1 MPCLQ
6 KEREFKVFLID
17 NTNTFIYMNTNGY
30 FSFSRLG
37 LVMKRDLMENWKTN
51 LYRLLGPYAGFLL
64 VMWFSS
70 MNMTNFSEFSDIVSV
85 AFFSVLFF
93 GGSFTA
99 SYVLE
104 TMNTQQKRTS
114 YLMLPAT
121 SFEKFL
127 ARFLYVTIGF
137 VVLSTVA
144 LLLAEVTRFL
154 LLPLFDLPE
163 TFKQS
168 TLPRVWQT
176 IMNVRTFDFNG
187 SGVMESVVGWL
198 FLIWIHSFFLL
209 GGCRW
214 YNHAFWKTLGLMLL
228 VNLLGI
234 FILVNLVESMNESVM
249 EEILLWCET
258 HFSWVTI
265 TGILSFFI
273 VVLVLLI
280 LLNWWLSYRCFT
292 RSQVIKPKFRLL

>member
-1 MPCLQ
+1 
-6 KEREFKVFLID
+6 
-17 NTNTFIYMNTNGY
+17 MNTNRY

-37 LVMKRDLMENWKTN
+37 LVMKRDFMENWKTN
-51 LYRLLGPYAGFLL
+51 LYRFLGPYTIFLL

-70 MNMTNFSEFSDIVSV
+70 MNMTNFNEFSDIVS
-85 AFFSVLFF
+85 ATFFSVLFF

-114 YLMLPAT
+114 FLMLPAT
-121 SFEKFL
+121 TFEKFF
-127 ARFLYVTIGF
+127 ARFLYVTLGF
-137 VVLSTVA
+137 VVLSTIA

-154 LLPLFDLPE
+154 LLPLFDLPD

-168 TLPRVWQT
+168 TLPSVWQT
-176 IMNVRTFDFNG
+176 IMNVRTFNFNG
-187 SGVMESVVGWL
+187 SGIMESVVGWL

-214 YNHAFWKTLGLMLL
+214 YKNAFWKTLGLIIL
-228 VNLLGI
+228 VNFFFI
-234 FILVNLVESMNESVM
+234 FVSVNLVESLDESVI
-249 EEILLWCET
+249 EEIVFWCEAN
-258 HFSWVTI
+258 FSWVTV
-265 TGILSFFI
+265 TGILSFAI
-273 VVLVLLI
+273 VMFMLLI
-280 LLNWWLSYRCFT
+280 VLNWWLSYRCFT

>member
-1 MPCLQ
+1 
-6 KEREFKVFLID
+6 
-17 NTNTFIYMNTNGY
+17 MNANRY

-37 LVMKRDLMENWKTN
+37 LVMKRDFMENWKTN
-51 LYRLLGPYAGFLL
+51 FYRFLGPYTIFLL

-70 MNMTNFSEFSDIVSV
+70 MNMTNFNEFSDIVS
-85 AFFSVLFF
+85 ATFFSVLFF

-114 YLMLPAT
+114 FLMLPAT
-121 SFEKFL
+121 TFEKFF
-127 ARFLYVTIGF
+127 ARFLYVTLGF
-137 VVLSTVA
+137 VVLSTIA

-154 LLPLFDLPE
+154 LLPLFDLPD

-168 TLPRVWQT
+168 TLPSVWQT
-176 IMNVRTFDFNG
+176 IMNVRTFNFNG
-187 SGVMESVVGWL
+187 SGIMESVVCWL

-214 YNHAFWKTLGLMLL
+214 YKNAFWKTLGLIIL
-228 VNLLGI
+228 VNFFFI
-234 FILVNLVESMNESVM
+234 FVSVNLVESLDESVM
-249 EEILLWCET
+249 EKIVLWCEAN
-258 HFSWVTI
+258 FSWVTV
-265 TGILSFFI
+265 TGILSFAI
-273 VVLVLLI
+273 VMFMLLI

-292 RSQVIKPKFRLL
+292 CSQVIKPKFRLL

>member
-1 MPCLQ
+1 
-6 KEREFKVFLID
+6 
-17 NTNTFIYMNTNGY
+17 MNTNRY

-37 LVMKRDLMENWKTN
+37 LVMKRDFMENWKTN
-51 LYRLLGPYAGFLL
+51 LYRFLGPYAAFLL

-70 MNMTNFSEFSDIVSV
+70 MNMTNFNEFSDIVSGT
-85 AFFSVLFF
+85 FFSVLFF

-99 SYVLE
+99 SHVLE
-104 TMNTQQKRTS
+104 TMNTQQKRIS
-114 YLMLPAT
+114 FLMLPAT

-127 ARFLYVTIGF
+127 ARFLYVTLGF
-137 VVLSTVA
+137 VVLSTIA

-154 LLPLFDLPE
+154 LLPLFDLPD

-168 TLPRVWQT
+168 TLPGVWQA
-176 IMNVRTFDFNG
+176 IMNVRTFNFNG
-187 SGVMESVVGWL
+187 SGIMESVVGWL

-214 YNHAFWKTLGLMLL
+214 YKNAFWKTLGLIIL
-228 VNLLGI
+228 VNFFFI
-234 FILVNLVESMNESVM
+234 FVLVNLVELLDEGVM
-249 EEILLWCET
+249 EEILLWCEAN
-258 HFSWVTI
+258 FSWVTV
-265 TGILSFFI
+265 TGILSFAI
-273 VVLVLLI
+273 VMFVLLI

>member
-1 MPCLQ
+1 
-6 KEREFKVFLID
+6 
-17 NTNTFIYMNTNGY
+17 MNTNRY
-30 FSFSRLG
+30 FSISRLG
-37 LVMKRDLMENWKTN
+37 LVMKRDFMENWKTN
-51 LYRLLGPYAGFLL
+51 LYRFLGPYTIFLL

-70 MNMTNFSEFSDIVSV
+70 MNMTNFNEFSDIVS
-85 AFFSVLFF
+85 ATFFSVLFF

-114 YLMLPAT
+114 FLMLPAT
-121 SFEKFL
+121 TFEKFF
-127 ARFLYVTIGF
+127 ARFLYVTLGF
-137 VVLSTVA
+137 VVLSTIA

-154 LLPLFDLPE
+154 LLPLFDLPD

-168 TLPRVWQT
+168 TLPSVWQT
-176 IMNVRTFDFNG
+176 IMNVRTFNFNG
-187 SGVMESVVGWL
+187 SGIMESVVGWL

-214 YNHAFWKTLGLMLL
+214 YKNAFWKTLGLIIL
-228 VNLLGI
+228 VNFFFI
-234 FILVNLVESMNESVM
+234 FVSVNLVESLDEGVM
-249 EEILLWCET
+249 EEILLWCEAN
-258 HFSWVTI
+258 FSWVTV
-265 TGILSFFI
+265 TGILSFAI
-273 VVLVLLI
+273 VMFMLLI

>member
-1 MPCLQ
+1 
-6 KEREFKVFLID
+6 
-17 NTNTFIYMNTNGY
+17 MNTNRY

-37 LVMKRDLMENWKTN
+37 LVMKRDFMENWKTN
-51 LYRLLGPYAGFLL
+51 LYRFLGPYTIFLL

-70 MNMTNFSEFSDIVSV
+70 MNMTNFNEFSDIVS
-85 AFFSVLFF
+85 ATFFSVLFF

-104 TMNTQQKRTS
+104 TMSTQQKRTS
-114 YLMLPAT
+114 FLMLPAT
-121 SFEKFL
+121 TFEKFF
-127 ARFLYVTIGF
+127 ARFLYVTLGF
-137 VVLSTVA
+137 VVLSTIA

-154 LLPLFDLPE
+154 LLPLFDLPD

-168 TLPRVWQT
+168 TLPSVWQT
-176 IMNVRTFDFNG
+176 IMNVRTFNFNG
-187 SGVMESVVGWL
+187 SGIMESVVGWL

-214 YNHAFWKTLGLMLL
+214 YKNAFWKTLGLIIL
-228 VNLLGI
+228 VNFFFI
-234 FILVNLVESMNESVM
+234 FVSVNLVESLDESVI
-249 EEILLWCET
+249 EEIVLWCEAN
-258 HFSWVTI
+258 FSWVTV
-265 TGILSFFI
+265 TGILSFAIIIFM
-273 VVLVLLI
+273 LLI

>member
-1 MPCLQ
+1 
-6 KEREFKVFLID
+6 
-17 NTNTFIYMNTNGY
+17 MNTNSY

-37 LVMKRDLMENWKTN
+37 LVMKRDFMENWKTN
-51 LYRLLGPYAGFLL
+51 LYRFLGPYAAFLL

-70 MNMTNFSEFSDIVSV
+70 MNMTNFNEFSDIVSGT
-85 AFFSVLFF
+85 FFSVLFF

-104 TMNTQQKRTS
+104 TMNTQQKRIS
-114 YLMLPAT
+114 FLMLPAT

-127 ARFLYVTIGF
+127 ARFLYVTLGF
-137 VVLSTVA
+137 VVLCTIA

-154 LLPLFDLPE
+154 LLPLFNLLD

-168 TLPRVWQT
+168 TLPGVWQT
-176 IMNVRTFDFNG
+176 IMNVRTFNFNG
-187 SGVMESVVGWL
+187 SGIMESVVGWL

-214 YNHAFWKTLGLMLL
+214 YKNAFWKTLGLIIL
-228 VNLLGI
+228 VNFFFI
-234 FILVNLVESMNESVM
+234 FVSVNLVESLDESVM
-249 EEILLWCET
+249 EEILLWCEAN
-258 HFSWVTI
+258 FSWVTV
-265 TGILSFFI
+265 TGILSFAI
-273 VVLVLLI
+273 VMFVLLI

>member
-1 MPCLQ
+1 
-6 KEREFKVFLID
+6 
-17 NTNTFIYMNTNGY
+17 MNANRY

-37 LVMKRDLMENWKTN
+37 LVMKRDFMENWKTN
-51 LYRLLGPYAGFLL
+51 LYRFLGPYTIFLL

-70 MNMTNFSEFSDIVSV
+70 MNMTNFNEFSDIVS
-85 AFFSVLFF
+85 ATFFSVLFF

-104 TMNTQQKRTS
+104 TMNTQQKRIS
-114 YLMLPAT
+114 FLMLPAT
-121 SFEKFL
+121 SFEKFF
-127 ARFLYVTIGF
+127 ARFLYVTLGF
-137 VVLSTVA
+137 VVLSTIA

-154 LLPLFDLPE
+154 LLPMFDLPD

-168 TLPRVWQT
+168 TLPNVWQT
-176 IMNVRTFDFNG
+176 IMNVRTFNFNG
-187 SGVMESVVGWL
+187 RGIMESVVGWL

-214 YNHAFWKTLGLMLL
+214 YKNAFWKTLGLIIL
-228 VNLLGI
+228 VNFFFI
-234 FILVNLVESMNESVM
+234 FVSVNLVESLDEGVM
-249 EEILLWCET
+249 EEILLWCEAN
-258 HFSWVTI
+258 FSWVTV
-265 TGILSFFI
+265 TGILSFAI
-273 VVLVLLI
+273 VMFMLLI

>member
-1 MPCLQ
+1 
-6 KEREFKVFLID
+6 
-17 NTNTFIYMNTNGY
+17 MNANRY

-37 LVMKRDLMENWKTN
+37 LVMKRDFMENWKTN
-51 LYRLLGPYAGFLL
+51 LYRFLGPYTIFLL

-70 MNMTNFSEFSDIVSV
+70 MNMTNFNEFSDIVS
-85 AFFSVLFF
+85 ATFFSVLFF

-114 YLMLPAT
+114 FLMLPAT
-121 SFEKFL
+121 TFEKFF
-127 ARFLYVTIGF
+127 ARFLYVTLGF
-137 VVLSTVA
+137 VVLSTTA

-154 LLPLFDLPE
+154 LLPLFDLPD

-168 TLPRVWQT
+168 TLPSVWQT
-176 IMNVRTFDFNG
+176 IMNVRFNFNG
-187 SGVMESVVGWL
+187 SGIMESVVGWL

-214 YNHAFWKTLGLMLL
+214 YKNAFWKTLGLIIL
-228 VNLLGI
+228 VNFFFI
-234 FILVNLVESMNESVM
+234 FVSVNLVESLDESVI
-249 EEILLWCET
+249 EEIVLWCEAN
-258 HFSWVTI
+258 FSWVTV
-265 TGILSFFI
+265 TGILSLAI
-273 VVLVLLI
+273 VMFMLLI
-280 LLNWWLSYRCFT
+280 VLNWWLSYRCFT

>member
-1 MPCLQ
+1 
-6 KEREFKVFLID
+6 
-17 NTNTFIYMNTNGY
+17 MNANRY

-37 LVMKRDLMENWKTN
+37 LVMKRDFMENWKTN
-51 LYRLLGPYAGFLL
+51 LYRFLGPYTIFLL

-70 MNMTNFSEFSDIVSV
+70 MNMTNFNEFSDIVS
-85 AFFSVLFF
+85 ATFFSVLFF

-114 YLMLPAT
+114 FLMLPAT
-121 SFEKFL
+121 TFEKFF
-127 ARFLYVTIGF
+127 ARFLYVTLGF
-137 VVLSTVA
+137 VVLSTIA

-154 LLPLFDLPE
+154 LLPLFDLPD

-168 TLPRVWQT
+168 TLPSVWQT
-176 IMNVRTFDFNG
+176 IMNVKTFNFNG
-187 SGVMESVVGWL
+187 NGIMESVVGWL

-214 YNHAFWKTLGLMLL
+214 YKNAFWKTLGLIIL
-228 VNLLGI
+228 VNFFFI
-234 FILVNLVESMNESVM
+234 FVSVNLVESLDESVI
-249 EEILLWCET
+249 EEIVLWCEAN
-258 HFSWVTI
+258 FSWLTV
-265 TGILSFFI
+265 TGILSFAI
-273 VVLVLLI
+273 VMFMLLI

>member
-1 MPCLQ
+1 
-6 KEREFKVFLID
+6 
-17 NTNTFIYMNTNGY
+17 MNTNRY

-37 LVMKRDLMENWKTN
+37 LVMKRDFMENWKTN
-51 LYRLLGPYAGFLL
+51 LYRFLGPYTIFLL

-70 MNMTNFSEFSDIVSV
+70 MNMTNFNEFSNIVS
-85 AFFSVLFF
+85 ATFFSVLFF

-114 YLMLPAT
+114 FLMLPAT
-121 SFEKFL
+121 TFEKFF
-127 ARFLYVTIGF
+127 ARFLYVTLGF
-137 VVLSTVA
+137 VVLSTIA

-154 LLPLFDLPE
+154 LLPLFDLPD

-168 TLPRVWQT
+168 TLPGVWQT
-176 IMNVRTFDFNG
+176 IMNVRTFNFNG
-187 SGVMESVVGWL
+187 SGIMESVIGWL

-214 YNHAFWKTLGLMLL
+214 CKNAFWKTLGLIIL
-228 VNLLGI
+228 VNFFFI
-234 FILVNLVESMNESVM
+234 FVSVNLVESLDESVV
-249 EEILLWCET
+249 EEILLWCEAN
-258 HFSWVTI
+258 FSWVTV
-265 TGILSFFI
+265 TGILSFAI
-273 VVLVLLI
+273 VIFMLLI

>member
-1 MPCLQ
+1 
-6 KEREFKVFLID
+6 
-17 NTNTFIYMNTNGY
+17 MNANRY

-37 LVMKRDLMENWKTN
+37 LVMKRDFMENWKTN
-51 LYRLLGPYAGFLL
+51 LYRFLGPYTIFLL

-70 MNMTNFSEFSDIVSV
+70 MNMTNFNEFSDIVS
-85 AFFSVLFF
+85 ATFFSVLFF

-99 SYVLE
+99 SYALE
-104 TMNTQQKRTS
+104 TMNTQQKRIS
-114 YLMLPAT
+114 FLMLPAT

-127 ARFLYVTIGF
+127 ARFLYVTLGF
-137 VVLSTVA
+137 VVLSTIA

-154 LLPLFDLPE
+154 LLPLFDLPD

-168 TLPRVWQT
+168 TLPNVWQT
-176 IMNVRTFDFNG
+176 IMNVRTFNFNG
-187 SGVMESVVGWL
+187 SGIMESVVGWL

-214 YNHAFWKTLGLMLL
+214 YKNAFWKTLGLIIL
-228 VNLLGI
+228 VNFFFI
-234 FILVNLVESMNESVM
+234 FVLVNLVELLDEGVM
-249 EEILLWCET
+249 EEILLWCEAN
-258 HFSWVTI
+258 FSWVTV
-265 TGILSFFI
+265 TGILSFAI
-273 VVLVLLI
+273 VMFVLLI

>member
-1 MPCLQ
+1 
-6 KEREFKVFLID
+6 
-17 NTNTFIYMNTNGY
+17 MNTNRY

-37 LVMKRDLMENWKTN
+37 LVMKRDFMENWKTN
-51 LYRLLGPYAGFLL
+51 LYRFLGPYAAFLL

-70 MNMTNFSEFSDIVSV
+70 MNMTNFNEFSDIVSGT
-85 AFFSVLFF
+85 FFSVLFF

-104 TMNTQQKRTS
+104 MMNTQQKRIS
-114 YLMLPAT
+114 FLMLPAT

-127 ARFLYVTIGF
+127 ARFLYVTLGF
-137 VVLSTVA
+137 VVLSTIA

-154 LLPLFDLPE
+154 LLPLFDLPD

-168 TLPRVWQT
+168 TLPGVWQT
-176 IMNVRTFDFNG
+176 IMNVRTFNFNG
-187 SGVMESVVGWL
+187 SGIMESVVGWL

-214 YNHAFWKTLGLMLL
+214 YKNAFWKTLGLIIL
-228 VNLLGI
+228 VNFFFI
-234 FILVNLVESMNESVM
+234 FVLVNLVELLDEGVM
-249 EEILLWCET
+249 EEILLWCEAN
-258 HFSWVTI
+258 FSWVTV
-265 TGILSFFI
+265 TGMLSFAI
-273 VVLVLLI
+273 VMFVLLI

>member
-1 MPCLQ
+1 
-6 KEREFKVFLID
+6 
-17 NTNTFIYMNTNGY
+17 MNANRY

-37 LVMKRDLMENWKTN
+37 LVMKRDFMENWKTN
-51 LYRLLGPYAGFLL
+51 LYRFLGPYTIFLL

-70 MNMTNFSEFSDIVSV
+70 MNMTNFNEFSDIVS
-85 AFFSVLFF
+85 ATFFSVLFF

-114 YLMLPAT
+114 FLMLPAT
-121 SFEKFL
+121 TFEKFF
-127 ARFLYVTIGF
+127 ARFLYVTLGF
-137 VVLSTVA
+137 VVLSTIA

-154 LLPLFDLPE
+154 LLPLFDLPD

-168 TLPRVWQT
+168 TLPSVWQT
-176 IMNVRTFDFNG
+176 IMNVRTFNFNG
-187 SGVMESVVGWL
+187 SGIMESVVGWL

-214 YNHAFWKTLGLMLL
+214 YKNAFWKTLGLIIL
-228 VNLLGI
+228 VNFFFI
-234 FILVNLVESMNESVM
+234 FVSVNLVESLDEGVM
-249 EEILLWCET
+249 EEILLWCEAN
-258 HFSWVTI
+258 FSWVTV
-265 TGILSFFI
+265 TGILSFAI
-273 VVLVLLI
+273 VMFMLLI

>member
-1 MPCLQ
+1 
-6 KEREFKVFLID
+6 
-17 NTNTFIYMNTNGY
+17 MNANRY

-37 LVMKRDLMENWKTN
+37 LVMKRDFMENWKTN
-51 LYRLLGPYAGFLL
+51 LYRFLGPYTIFLL

-70 MNMTNFSEFSDIVSV
+70 MNMTNFNEFSDIVS
-85 AFFSVLFF
+85 ATFFSVLFF

-114 YLMLPAT
+114 FLMLPAT
-121 SFEKFL
+121 TFEKFF
-127 ARFLYVTIGF
+127 ARFLYVTLGF
-137 VVLSTVA
+137 VVLSTIA

-154 LLPLFDLPE
+154 LLPMFDLPD

-168 TLPRVWQT
+168 TLPNVWQT
-176 IMNVRTFDFNG
+176 IMNVRTFNFNG
-187 SGVMESVVGWL
+187 SGIMESVVGWL

-214 YNHAFWKTLGLMLL
+214 YKNAFWKTLGLIIL
-228 VNLLGI
+228 VNFFFI
-234 FILVNLVESMNESVM
+234 FVSVNLVESLDEGVM
-249 EEILLWCET
+249 EEILLWCEAN
-258 HFSWVTI
+258 FSWVTV
-265 TGILSFFI
+265 TGILSFAI
-273 VVLVLLI
+273 VMFMLLI

>member
-1 MPCLQ
+1 
-6 KEREFKVFLID
+6 
-17 NTNTFIYMNTNGY
+17 MNANRY

-37 LVMKRDLMENWKTN
+37 LVMKRDFMENWKTN
-51 LYRLLGPYAGFLL
+51 LYRFLGPYTIFLL

-70 MNMTNFSEFSDIVSV
+70 MNMTNFNEFSDIVS
-85 AFFSVLFF
+85 ATFFSVLFF

-114 YLMLPAT
+114 FLMLPAT
-121 SFEKFL
+121 TFEKFF
-127 ARFLYVTIGF
+127 ARFLYVTLGF
-137 VVLSTVA
+137 VVLSTIA
-144 LLLAEVTRFL
+144 LLFAEVTRFL
-154 LLPLFDLPE
+154 LLPLFDLPD

-168 TLPRVWQT
+168 TLSSVWQT
-176 IMNVRTFDFNG
+176 IMNVRTFNFNG
-187 SGVMESVVGWL
+187 SGIMESVVGWL

-214 YNHAFWKTLGLMLL
+214 YKNAFWKTLGLIIL
-228 VNLLGI
+228 VNFFFI
-234 FILVNLVESMNESVM
+234 FVSVNLVESLDESVI
-249 EEILLWCET
+249 EEIVLWCEAN
-258 HFSWVTI
+258 FSWVTV
-265 TGILSFFI
+265 TGILSFAI
-273 VVLVLLI
+273 VMFMLLI